1 MAMPR
6 PARADTG
13 PDSEY
18 APMNLGFLASHNGS
32 NMQAV
37 IDACRAGRLAA
48 SPVVVISNNADSGA
62 LERARNENIP
72 CFHLSGRTHPDPE
85 DLDREI
91 VDVLLEHNVNL
102 VILAGYMKK
111 VGPVTLATF
120 PGQIL
125 NIHPGLLP
133 KHGGQGMYGRRV
145 HEAVLAAGARATGA
159 TVHVVDAIYDNGPV
173 LAQKKVRVKKTDTA
187 DTLARRVLAVEH
199 EIYVETIDRIIRG
212 EILLPRQV
220 TTPISFP

>member
-1 MAMPR
+1 MNQK
-6 PARADTG
+6 
-13 PDSEY
+13 
-18 APMNLGFLASHNGS
+18 MNLGFFASHNGS

-48 SPVVVISNNADSGA
+48 SPVVVISNNVDSGA

-72 CFHLSGRTHPDPE
+72 YYHLSGRTHPDRE

-91 VDVLLEHNVNL
+91 VDVLLQHNVNL

-111 VGPVTLATF
+111 IGPVTLATF
-120 PGQIL
+120 PGHVL

-133 KHGGQGMYGRRV
+133 DFGGQGMYGRRV
-145 HEAVLAAGARATGA
+145 HEAVLAAGAGTTGA
-159 TVHVVDAIYDNGPV
+159 TVHVVDAIYDNGPI

-187 DTLARRVLAVEH
+187 DTLARRVLALEH
-199 EIYVETIDRIIRG
+199 ELYVETIDRIVRG
-212 EILLPRQV
+212 EIKL
-220 TTPISFP
+220 T